1 MTKLQLTIY
10 LNETDMNGEMA
21 LHEFIVRR
29 LLHLQIAGATV
40 MRGVM
45 GFGKHGQVHRKRLFG
60 VSDDHPIV
68 IVTVDEATRIRAVLP
83 ELKGLVRE
91 GLITCQEVEVV

>member
-10 LNETDMNGEMA
+10 VNEADTHGEMA

-29 LLHLQIAGATV
+29 LLHLEIAGATV
-40 MRGVM
+40 TRGVM
-45 GFGKHGQVHRKRLFG
+45 GYGKHGQVHRRRLFG
-60 VSDDHPIV
+60 VSDDQPMV
-68 IVTVDEATRIRAVLP
+68 IVTIDEPVRIRAVLP
-83 ELKGLVRE
+83 ELKTLVLE